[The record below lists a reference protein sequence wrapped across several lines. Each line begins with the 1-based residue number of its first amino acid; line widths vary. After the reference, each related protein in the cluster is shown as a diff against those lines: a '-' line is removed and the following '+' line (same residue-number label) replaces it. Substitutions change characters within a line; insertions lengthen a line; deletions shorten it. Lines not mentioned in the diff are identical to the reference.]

1 MYAER
6 RHHIENESDLESA
19 EKTVEFCAIIKMEY
33 VSAVGVKLV
42 CDMKEAK
49 EHMRSLQ
56 EKLTPRHWP

>member
-6 RHHIENESDLESA
+6 CHHIENEGDLESA

-33 VSAVGVKLV
+33 GSRGSIHKNR
-42 CDMKEAK
+42 DMKEAK